1 MKGMTKMKPSYIYF
15 FFLSLIFGASAYFIF
30 SYLISGGIILLASIL
45 FLVGG
50 CSPLLSN
57 FSRKLKRRKEC
68 SSFVNSFIISLS
80 VTQSL
85 ESSFEIATS
94 NVDKDFK
101 KVIDSISSLE
111 IEERL
116 SYLSSYFGP
125 ELYPMFLS
133 IISIYQVQGGDP
145 LYLCGDL
152 LAEANR
158 IEENDNHFKK
168 NGARNAYQFALLWGM
183 SLVIL
188 LFLRVGLASF
198 YSFIK
203 DTVTFIGCIYL
214 FYGLMLISILVY
226 VLVYTNIPLK
236 GVLSRRKAK

>member
-1 MKGMTKMKPSYIYF
+1 MKPSILYF
-15 FFLSLIFGASAYFIF
+15 SFLSIIFGGTAYVI
-30 SYLISGGIILLASIL
+30 SSNLIVAGIVLLVSLLI
-45 FLVGG
+45 LVGG
-50 CSPLLSN
+50 CSPLLN
-57 FSRKLKRRKEC
+57 EFSSKLKRRKQC

-85 ESSFEIATS
+85 ETSFEISTS
-94 NVDKDFK
+94 NIEKDFK
-101 KVIDSISSLE
+101 KIIDSISSLQ

-116 SYLSSYFGP
+116 SYLASYFGT

-158 IEENDNHFKK
+158 IEEADNHFKK
-168 NGARNAYQFALLWGM
+168 NGARNAYQFGLLWGM
-183 SLVIL
+183 SLAIL
-188 LFLRVGLASF
+188 VFLRVGLSSF

-203 DTVTFIGCIYL
+203 DTPVFIGCMYG
-214 FYGLMLISILVY
+214 FYGLMLVSILIY
-226 VLVYTNIPLK
+226 ILVYTNLPLK
-236 GVLSRRKAK
+236 RKSKKGNGK